1 MNKERKKKINSAL
14 CMLSNAKDILEEVSS
29 AESEAYDNFPEGL
42 QNSER
47 GEDMEDWI
55 GVLEDS
61 TDCIGVII
69 NDLSERL

>member
-1 MNKERKKKINSAL
+1 MNNERKKKINSAL
-14 CMLSNAKDILEEVSS
+14 CMLSSAKDVLEEVSS
-29 AESEAYDNFPEGL
+29 AESEAYDNLPEGL

-55 GVLEDS
+55 GALEDS
-61 TDCIGVII
+61 VDCIETVI